1 MAKKALVVD
10 NDFFFVEF
18 LTELLENKGYEVVK
32 AYDGKEGISRL
43 GEASFDVLFVDL
55 IMPKIDGKELIK
67 FARRNFPDLNLLII
81 AVSSTLIEQRDEV
94 SGFDADYCVVKGPIA
109 QMKKIFNGLLDNL
122 EIYGL
127 QGPVCDI
134 VAPGNLYPRQATSE
148 LLEGMKFQ
156 KAIFDSIGIGVLV
169 VGRDARVVSANA
181 MALEFLNKPLEDV
194 LNIRIT
200 AVFHREGRARL
211 VQALKEV
218 SKNLDLRK
226 RTLHLICG
234 FEEIR
239 LVVSVL
245 RVGRDLDG
253 WVLAMEDRNP

>member
-1 MAKKALVVD
+1 
-10 NDFFFVEF
+10 
-18 LTELLENKGYEVVK
+18 
-32 AYDGKEGISRL
+32 
-43 GEASFDVLFVDL
+43 
-55 IMPKIDGKELIK
+55 
-67 FARRNFPDLNLLII
+67 
-81 AVSSTLIEQRDEV
+81 
-94 SGFDADYCVVKGPIA
+94 
-109 QMKKIFNGLLDNL
+109 
-122 EIYGL
+122 
-127 QGPVCDI
+127 
-134 VAPGNLYPRQATSE
+134 
-148 LLEGMKFQ
+148 MKFQ